1 MKMNNINVEINFD
14 KAPEDLTLLEF
25 IVLCV
30 IVADKDRF
38 YEVME
43 EFNTDV
49 EGYVTRLESRLYIKH
64 VEEGIELRKKTTDL
78 FPEDKGVEFDD
89 FWTAYHTITGLR
101 PTDKEPARK
110 YWKRMTIKEK
120 NKAIEAIKPYFDSLN
135 DKRFCKKA
143 RTYLGDK
150 NYYDEF
156 KPLTNVKG
164 SGVFTLTGKD

>member
-1 MKMNNINVEINFD
+1 MNNINVEINFD

-30 IVADKDRF
+30 IVADKDKLW
-38 YEVME
+38 EILE
-43 EFNTDV
+43 EYNSDLDGTIW
-49 EGYVTRLESRLYIKH
+49 ELQSKLYIKQG
-64 VEEGIELRKKTTDL
+64 VETIELRKKTTDL
-78 FPEDKGVEFDD
+78 FPEDKGIEFDE

-135 DKRFCKKA
+135 DKRYCKKA

-156 KPLTNVKG
+156 KPLANVKG